1 MTFDI
6 EKELAELV
14 KDMWG
19 LQGRNLL
26 EGEGTGMKVT
36 SELTMEGS
44 PWNISVLFTSS
55 GDKGA
60 KLRLLLMEIIRVMRR

>member
-26 EGEGTGMKVT
+26 EGDGMKVT